1 MSRHLAQTLA
11 LALPLLQL
19 GLTSCFFQN
28 FQQLI
33 QHSFHFAS
41 LFTIG
46 LVMFPTCPLLLGY
59 LFIFAHALGTL
70 PQLHWN
76 HLGTAHTIYRFIEL
90 TKTER
95 ESQQE
100 APQPAPEVP
109 GTRTSSSLAP
119 FFDLSPEEQKLIMEM
134 RKKGSIRQESPE
146 KKHKSEPEV
155 PLTDTTECAHF
166 FEAIAARD
174 IEFGDLDPNHQQKL
188 KTTPAARDDSLKL
201 SIMHITMT
209 QRMAPQEARP
219 LQEEIQQGP
228 IS

>member
-1 MSRHLAQTLA
+1 
-11 LALPLLQL
+11 
-19 GLTSCFFQN
+19 
-28 FQQLI
+28 
-33 QHSFHFAS
+33 
-41 LFTIG
+41 
-46 LVMFPTCPLLLGY
+46 MFPTCPLLLGY

-76 HLGTAHTIYRFIEL
+76 HLGAAHTIYRFIVYTEAMAEL

-109 GTRTSSSLAP
+109 GTRTSSSLTP

-134 RKKGSIRQESPE
+134 KKKGSIRQESLE

-155 PLTDTTECAHF
+155 PLTDTPEWAQF
-166 FEAIAARD
+166 LEAIAARD

-188 KTTPAARDDSLKL
+188 KTTPAARCS
-201 SIMHITMT
+201 
-209 QRMAPQEARP
+209 R
-219 LQEEIQQGP
+219 
-228 IS
+228 